1 MNDPMLEMHPSTVE
15 EQAKAGD
22 KLART
27 PAHAVAA
34 MSFSLGWQS
43 ENARHTDCL
52 VANKL
57 NLWHDILPPQMES
70 DLMDKPVGHVAK
82 QDFAAGELV
91 PSYREQDCLRI
102 PSLAFNRKLRRNYIE
117 PRAGR
122 FYPRGFIGGVRGI
135 FPEEINPFRVAEV
148 SEDDLTVDLNHP
160 LAGRVL
166 TLEAR
171 ILDIRAA
178 REEHGGACQDIAE
191 LVTQNGPGMQARWRG
206 QATDFWANIPFI
218 RFDSS
223 PDSAFYEKPR
233 MVHHLDATA
242 LTQIE
247 GLYRRLIPKGAR
259 ILDLMSSWTSHI
271 GADLAPDRVTGLG
284 MNNRELAAN
293 GLLSERIVHDLNL
306 DPRLPLP
313 DQIFDAVIC
322 TVSVEYLTKPQ
333 EVFAEVRRVLR
344 PGGRFVVTF
353 SNRWFPPKVIKVWQD
368 VHEFERV
375 GLVMEYFLR
384 DGGFIDLQTWSMRGL
399 PRPLDD
405 KYADRMAQSDPIY
418 AVWGEKGP

>member
-1 MNDPMLEMHPSTVE
+1 MNDRMLETHPLTVE
-15 EQAKAGD
+15 EQEQAGE
-22 KLART
+22 KPART
-27 PAHAVAA
+27 DAHAMAA
-34 MSFSLGWQS
+34 MSFTLSWQS
-43 ENARHTDCL
+43 EHARHADCI

-57 NLWHDILPPQMES
+57 NLWRDILPPRMEPNLK
-70 DLMDKPVGHVAK
+70 DEPTGHVAI
-82 QDFAAGELV
+82 QEFAGGELL
-91 PSYREQDCLRI
+91 PIYREHDCFDI
-102 PSLAFNRKLRRNYIE
+102 PVRAFNRDLRRYHIE

-135 FPEEINPFRVAEV
+135 IPEEIDPFRVAAV
-148 SEDDLTVDLNHP
+148 GEDNLTVDLNHP

-171 ILDIRAA
+171 ILDIWAA
-178 REEHGGACQDIAE
+178 REEHGGACQDVAE

-206 QATDFWANIPFI
+206 KPTDFWADIPFI

-223 PDSAFYEKPR
+223 PDSSFYEKPR
-233 MVHHLDATA
+233 MVHHLDANA

-247 GLYRRLIPKGAR
+247 GLYRRLLPTGAR

-271 GADLAPDRVTGLG
+271 GADLAPARVTGLG
-284 MNNRELAAN
+284 MNGPELEANRLLA
-293 GLLSERIVHDLNL
+293 ERILHDLNL
-306 DPRLPLP
+306 DPGLPLP
-313 DQIFDAVIC
+313 DLAFDAVIC

-333 EVFAEVRRVLR
+333 EVFADVRRVLR
-344 PGGRFVVTF
+344 AGGRFVVTF

-384 DGGFIDLQTWSMRGL
+384 DGGFTNLQTWSMRGL
-399 PRPLDD
+399 PRPVDD

-418 AVWGEKGP
+418 AVWGEKAP